1 VKILVTAKR
10 VPDSESKI
18 RVNAEGTGIAE
29 TGLKWIVNPFDEIA
43 VEEAL
48 RIKEAHGSV
57 EVVVAT
63 VGPAEAQEQ
72 LRTTLAM
79 GADRA
84 ILVRAVKPDT
94 TVVARILVK
103 LIEKEQPDFV
113 LMGKQA
119 TDDDCNE
126 VGQMLAQ
133 LLGWPQATFISKLT
147 LSADKSSATAI
158 REVDGGLETI
168 EIPLPA
174 IITNDLRLNEPRY
187 ASLPGIM
194 KARKKPLEEIDAAS
208 LGIDLAP
215 RTLIKKVT
223 PPAARTAGRKVA
235 SVDELIKVLQTEA
248 KVL

>member
-10 VPDSESKI
+10 VPDVESAIK
-18 RVNAEGTGIAE
+18 VNPEGTGIVEA
-29 TGLKWIVNPFDEIA
+29 GLKWIVNPFDEIA

-48 RIKEAHGSV
+48 RIKEAQGGV
-57 EVVVAT
+57 EVVVVS

-84 ILVRAVKPDT
+84 ILVKADRPDT

-103 LIEKEQPDFV
+103 IIEKEAPDFV
-113 LMGKQA
+113 IMGKQA
-119 TDDDCNE
+119 TDDDSNE

-147 LSADKSSATAI
+147 LAGDKATAI

-194 KARKKPLEEIDAAS
+194 KARKKPLEEIDAGS
-208 LGIDLAP
+208 LGVDLAP
-215 RTLIKKVT
+215 RIRIKKVT
-223 PPAARTAGRKVA
+223 PPAARSAGRKVE

>member
-1 VKILVTAKR
+1 
-10 VPDSESKI
+10 
-18 RVNAEGTGIAE
+18 
-29 TGLKWIVNPFDEIA
+29 GLKWIVNPFDEIA

-48 RIKEAHGSV
+48 RIKEAQGSV
-57 EVVVAT
+57 EVVVVT
-63 VGPAEAQEQ
+63 VGAPEAQEQ

-84 ILVRAVKPDT
+84 ILVKADRPDP

-103 LIEKEQPDFV
+103 VIEKEQPAFV
-113 LMGKQA
+113 IMGKQA
-119 TDDDCNE
+119 TDDDSNE

-147 LSADKSSATAI
+147 LSADKTSATLM
-158 REVDGGLETI
+158 REVDGGMETV
-168 EIPLPA
+168 EVPLPA

-208 LGIDLAP
+208 LGADLTP
-215 RTLIKKVT
+215 RIRIRKVT
-223 PPAARTAGRKVA
+223 PPAARTAVRK
-235 SVDELIKVLQTEA
+235 
-248 KVL
+248 

>member
-10 VPDSESKI
+10 VPDNESTIK
-18 RVNAEGTGIAE
+18 VNPEGTGIVE
-29 TGLKWIVNPFDEIA
+29 SGLKWVVNPFDEIA

-48 RIKEAHGSV
+48 RIKEAQGGV
-57 EVVVAT
+57 EVIVVT
-63 VGPAEAQEQ
+63 VGPSEAQEQ

-84 ILVRAVKPDT
+84 ILVKAERPDP

-103 LIEKEQPDFV
+103 VIEKEQPAFV

-119 TDDDCNE
+119 TDDDSNE

-147 LSADKSSATAI
+147 LSADKTSATLM
-158 REVDGGLETI
+158 REVDGGMETV
-168 EIPLPA
+168 EVPLPA

-208 LGIDLAP
+208 LGVDLTP
-215 RTLIKKVT
+215 RLRIRKVT
-223 PPAARTAGRKVA
+223 PPPARSAGRKVD
-235 SVDELIKVLQTEA
+235 SVDELLRVLQSEA

>member
-10 VPDSESKI
+10 VPDYESTIK
-18 RVNAEGTGIAE
+18 VNPEGTGIVEA
-29 TGLKWIVNPFDEIA
+29 GLKWIVNPFDEIA

-48 RIKEAHGSV
+48 RIKEAQGGV
-57 EVVVAT
+57 EVVVCSI
-63 VGPAEAQEQ
+63 GPAEAQEQ

-84 ILVRAVKPDT
+84 ILVKADRPDT
-94 TVVARILVK
+94 TVVARILVEI
-103 LIEKEQPDFV
+103 IEKEAPDFV
-113 LMGKQA
+113 IMGKQA
-119 TDDDCNE
+119 TDDE

-147 LSADKSSATAI
+147 LAGDKATAI

-208 LGIDLAP
+208 LGVDLAP
-215 RTLIKKVT
+215 RIRIKKVT
-223 PPAARTAGRKVA
+223 PPAARSAGRKVE